1 MVLRRL
7 APSSPRVCPIT
18 QDEISRPVVLRG
30 VPMEVGAVLD
40 MLASGAPRNHPY
52 DRKPL
57 TPAEIAAVH
66 EEALRHEETRASL
79 MEHGWIGGI
88 TDLPAALPSEITV
101 PAPQQPALP
110 APIPAAPIPP
120 APARAVQTLAC
131 CVGNVCGILMTFGIA
146 NLIACRQTKCLI

>member
-1 MVLRRL
+1 MVLRRV

-18 QDEISRPVVLRG
+18 QDEIRQPVFLRG

-40 MLASGAPRNHPY
+40 LLASGAPRNHPY

-79 MEHGWIGGI
+79 MEHGWMAGI
-88 TDLPAALPSEITV
+88 TDLPAAVPPEIALPG
-101 PAPQQPALP
+101 PQQPAQP
-110 APIPAAPIPP
+110 APIPP
-120 APARAVQTLAC
+120 APARAVSTLAC
-131 CVGNVCGILMTFGIA
+131 CVGNFCGMLMTFGIA
-146 NLIACRQTKCLI
+146 NLIACHQSKCLI